1 MYFPKIQVLQVGRMV
16 EAGEDLTAADA
27 EIEDGDVVSLPVFF
41 IMGIYINL
49 RKKSK
54 KITMGRYISKDR

>member
-1 MYFPKIQVLQVGRMV
+1 VLQVGRMV

-27 EIEDGDVVSLPVFF
+27 EIEDGDVVSLPVS

-49 RKKSK
+49 RKK
-54 KITMGRYISKDR
+54 I